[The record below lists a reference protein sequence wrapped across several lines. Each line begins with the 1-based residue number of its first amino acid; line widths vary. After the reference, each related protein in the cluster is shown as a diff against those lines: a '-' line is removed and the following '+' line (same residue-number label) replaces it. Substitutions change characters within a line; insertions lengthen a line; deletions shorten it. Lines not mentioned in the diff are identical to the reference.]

1 VFLSLAAC
9 IGILLGRRAILPVVN
24 VASCCFSMSYLLVCL
39 SVLKLRRARPGSEPP
54 YRAPGGRLTAVLAA
68 ASSLLMIV
76 LALHQPAAAAP
87 GRVPMEWT
95 VLVVWAVLGCGF
107 WLASQG
113 LRRRIAE
120 PERRALILG
129 TEGAAAS

>member
-1 VFLSLAAC
+1 V
-9 IGILLGRRAILPVVN
+9 
-24 VASCCFSMSYLLVCL
+24 SYLLVCL
-39 SVLKLRRARPGSEPP
+39 SVLRLRRVRPGIEAP

-76 LALHQPAAAAP
+76 LALYQPAVEAH
-87 GRVPMEWT
+87 GRMPMEWI
-95 VLVVWAVLGCGF
+95 VLIAWAVLGCGV

-129 TEGAAAS
+129 TESAAAS